1 MKKKL
6 KAAFYTFLVLLVI
19 GLLVIC
25 GRIYPHETG
34 LTIVIL
40 FTCFLVF
47 FLYCVILNFID

>member
-6 KAAFYTFLVLLVI
+6 KAVFYTFLVLLVS

-34 LTIVIL
+34 LIIVFLCLCVLVYFVYLFIL
-40 FTCFLVF
+40 EL
-47 FLYCVILNFID
+47 ID